1 MSDLPDELRRQE
13 GLRAYGNPVLL
24 PVSLRQTLRRL
35 IGIPFGGES
44 NRRFFDQVYRRNTW
58 GGKASRSGT
67 GSEGAFAEQKIA
79 LLAAIIEEFR
89 VASQL
94 DIGCGDFYWMRQ
106 VAPRLDRYL
115 GVDLVDAMI
124 QRNER
129 EHGSDRVHFLRADL
143 GERGPERGRVAA
155 AGPFDLVSA
164 LDVFGHMLNAEV
176 DGLLDFILNESAARL
191 FLVTNRRDAT
201 SRDYLQR
208 QKTRHEGIDLTAHP
222 LFVRRAP
229 RCLRQVPALYPADSF
244 DLYAL

>member
-1 MSDLPDELRRQE
+1 MP
-13 GLRAYGNPVLL
+13 
-24 PVSLRQTLRRL
+24 LRQTLRRL
-35 IGIPFGGES
+35 IGFPADSED
-44 NRRFFDQVYRRNTW
+44 NQRFFGQVYRRNSW
-58 GGKASRSGT
+58 GGKASRSGA

-79 LLAAIIEEFR
+79 LLVAIIEEFR

-106 VAPRLDRYL
+106 VAPRLDHYL

-124 QRNER
+124 ERNR
-129 EHGSDRVHFLRADL
+129 QEHGSDRVHFLRADL
-143 GERGPERGRVAA
+143 SERGPDRSRVAG
-155 AGPFDLVSA
+155 AGPFDLVTA

-176 DGLLDFILNESAARL
+176 DGLLDFILNESQARL

-201 SRDYLQR
+201 SLDYLER
-208 QKTRHEGIDLTAHP
+208 QKSRHEGIDLTAHP

-229 RCLRQVPALYPADSF
+229 RCLRQVPALYPGDSF